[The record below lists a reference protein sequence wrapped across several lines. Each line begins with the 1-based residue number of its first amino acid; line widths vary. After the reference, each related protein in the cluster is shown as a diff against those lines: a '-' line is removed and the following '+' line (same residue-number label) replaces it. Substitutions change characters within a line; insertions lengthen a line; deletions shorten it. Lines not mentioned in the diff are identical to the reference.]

1 MCLTLWLLSSRTRRF
16 PLFALVTVQG
26 SRKAAQDL
34 LRHRFQGCGRS
45 WDSAPTAGSCQWSK
59 RGRPAAGHRGR
70 RPLWPRA
77 VRVGRKGFGHP
88 FPVWQHTARTPAGA
102 ASPGCSGLTLLPQGP
117 GWGAATYLHGALTR
131 YLHNPGRTVDGRDG
145 RRDSLPIP
153 ARVYGTQLYA
163 ALTGA
168 QNPRPCVGPVP
179 AAQLKV
185 RDPCITGSPL
195 PLAPL
200 PMLARSR
207 SQISK

>member
-70 RPLWPRA
+70 RSLWPRA

-117 GWGAATYLHGALTR
+117 GWGMTTNTGPSWWTARWPSDKVAHYHPSLSLLPRPERQAA
-131 YLHNPGRTVDGRDG
+131 PGR
-145 RRDSLPIP
+145 
-153 ARVYGTQLYA
+153 
-163 ALTGA
+163 A
-168 QNPRPCVGPVP
+168 QNSSLL
-179 AAQLKV
+179 AAQ
-185 RDPCITGSPL
+185 
-195 PLAPL
+195 
-200 PMLARSR
+200 
-207 SQISK
+207 